1 VLRKI
6 YNYYFSS
13 HRTFVKALTQ
23 ILGFVPKYLHF
34 YNRAFTH
41 KSMSKTTRHSG
52 GQFDFNN
59 ERLEFL
65 GDAVLDAVTAEYL
78 FRKYPAHD
86 EGFLTQMRSKL
97 VNRKTLNS
105 IASTLGLDV
114 FLRQFGA
121 SHVSQTMLGNTFE
134 AFIGAIY
141 LDVGY
146 RKTRYFIINKI
157 LLQLVDLHKLEN
169 TNSNYKSRLLEYCQ
183 KNQHEIEYRVLNQYR
198 TKKNRERFKI
208 AVFIDGKERA
218 VAEDFSKKSAEQTA
232 SQKTLE
238 RLGLLG
244 GANKKK

>member
-1 VLRKI
+1 MFRKI
-6 YNYYFSS
+6 YNYYFSP
-13 HRTFVKALTQ
+13 HRTFVRALTQ

-41 KSMSKTTRHSG
+41 KSMSKTTKHSG
-52 GQFDFNN
+52 GRFDFNN

-97 VNRKTLNS
+97 VNRKTLNN

-121 SHVSQTMLGNTFE
+121 NHVSQTMLGNTFE
-134 AFIGAIY
+134 AFVGAIY

-183 KNQHEIEYRVLNQYR
+183 KNQHHIEYKVLNQYR

-208 AVFIDGKERA
+208 AVFIDGEERA
-218 VAEDFSKKSAEQTA
+218 LAEDFSKKGAEQTA

-238 RLGLLG
+238 RLGLLRDS
-244 GANKKK
+244 NK